1 MRFVIYGAGGIGSVV
16 GGRMFEHGH
25 DVVLI
30 ARPAHV
36 AAIRADGLRIESA
49 VGTATVPVPVVEH
62 PEELTF
68 SGDDVVLLAT
78 KSQGTL
84 EAVQTLAALAPAST
98 PVASLQNGVANEP
111 VALRWFPNVYGIC
124 VMCPTGYLE
133 PGIVQA
139 FATPTSGILDL
150 GRYPDGVDDVAV
162 AIAAA
167 LDGSTFSSH
176 AIPDI
181 MRWKHTKLLMNLG
194 NALAAVAAPGD
205 WVGEVWQQARD
216 EGEACF
222 RAAGID
228 YASADEDRERR
239 GDLTRPRDIPG
250 RERGGGSSWQSLAR
264 GTGNIE
270 SDYLN
275 GEIALLGRIHGVP
288 TPVNALLQRLATE
301 AAARRDPPGQLTE
314 AEYRRRLAA
323 AGEGG

>member
-1 MRFVIYGAGGIGSVV
+1 MRFVIYGAGGIGSVA

-30 ARPAHV
+30 ARPAHA

-49 VGTATVPVPVVEH
+49 DGTATVPVPVVEH
-62 PEELTF
+62 PAELTF
-68 SGDDVVLLAT
+68 TDDDVVLLAM

-98 PVASLQNGVANEP
+98 PVVSLQNGVANEP
-111 VALRWFPNVYGIC
+111 MALRWFPDVYGVC

-133 PGIVQA
+133 PGVVQA
-139 FATPTSGILDL
+139 FASPTSGILDL
-150 GRYPDGVDDVAV
+150 GRYPEGVDDLAVAV
-162 AIAAA
+162 AAA

-205 WVGEVWQQARD
+205 WVGEAWTQARD

-228 YASADEDRERR
+228 YVPSEEDRERR

-275 GEIALLGRIHGVP
+275 GEIALLGRLHGVP
-288 TPVNALLQRLATE
+288 TPVNTLLQRLATE

-314 AEYRRRLAA
+314 VEYRRRLAA

>member
-1 MRFVIYGAGGIGSVV
+1 M
-16 GGRMFEHGH
+16 
-25 DVVLI
+25 
-30 ARPAHV
+30 
-36 AAIRADGLRIESA
+36 
-49 VGTATVPVPVVEH
+49 
-62 PEELTF
+62 
-68 SGDDVVLLAT
+68 

-84 EAVQTLAALAPAST
+84 EAVRTLAALAPAST
-98 PVASLQNGVANEP
+98 PVVSLQNGVANEP
-111 VALRWFPNVYGIC
+111 MALRWFPNVYGVC

-139 FATPTSGILDL
+139 FASPTSGILDL
-150 GRYPDGVDDVAV
+150 GRYPEGVDDVAV
-162 AIAAA
+162 AVAAA

-205 WVGEVWQQARD
+205 WVGEVWAQARD

-228 YASADEDRERR
+228 SVSSEEDRERR

-275 GEIALLGRIHGVP
+275 GEIALLGRLHGVP
-288 TPVNALLQRLATE
+288 TPVNTLLQRLATE

-314 AEYRRRLAA
+314 VEYRRRLAA

>member
-16 GGRMFEHGH
+16 GGRLFEHGH
-25 DVVLI
+25 DVVLV
-30 ARPAHV
+30 ARTAHA

-49 VGTATVPVPVVEH
+49 DGTVTVAVPVVEH
-62 PEELTF
+62 PAELTLT
-68 SGDDVVLLAT
+68 GDDVVLLAM

-84 EAVQTLAALAPAST
+84 DAVQTLAALAPVST
-98 PVASLQNGVANEP
+98 PVVSLQNGVANERL
-111 VALRWFPNVYGIC
+111 ALRWFPNVYGFC

-139 FATPTSGILDL
+139 FASPTSGVLDV
-150 GRYPDGVDDVAV
+150 GRYPIGVDDVAV
-162 AIAAA
+162 ATAAA
-167 LDGSTFSSH
+167 LDNSTFSSR

-194 NALAAVAAPGD
+194 NALQAVGAPGE
-205 WVGEVWQQARD
+205 WMGEVWQQARA
-216 EGEACF
+216 EGETCF

-228 YASADEDRERR
+228 YASTEEDRERR
-239 GDLTRPRDIPG
+239 GDLTRQRDVPG
-250 RERGGGSSWQSLAR
+250 RDRGGGSTWQSLAR

-275 GEIALLGRIHGVP
+275 GEIVLLGRLHGVP
-288 TPVNALLQRLATE
+288 TPVNAVLQRLATE
-301 AAARRDPPGQLTE
+301 AAARRDPPGQVSE
-314 AEYRRRLAA
+314 VEYRWRLAA

>member
-1 MRFVIYGAGGIGSVV
+1 
-16 GGRMFEHGH
+16 
-25 DVVLI
+25 
-30 ARPAHV
+30 
-36 AAIRADGLRIESA
+36 
-49 VGTATVPVPVVEH
+49 
-62 PEELTF
+62 
-68 SGDDVVLLAT
+68 
-78 KSQGTL
+78 
-84 EAVQTLAALAPAST
+84 
-98 PVASLQNGVANEP
+98 
-111 VALRWFPNVYGIC
+111 
-124 VMCPTGYLE
+124 
-133 PGIVQA
+133 
-139 FATPTSGILDL
+139 
-150 GRYPDGVDDVAV
+150 
-162 AIAAA
+162 
-167 LDGSTFSSH
+167 
-176 AIPDI
+176 
-181 MRWKHTKLLMNLG
+181 MNLG
-194 NALAAVAAPGD
+194 NSLAAVAAPGD

-228 YASADEDRERR
+228 YASADEDRDRR

-314 AEYRRRLAA
+314 TEYRRRLAA